1 MRDKIKFLFLPSILV
16 LTSFTKPALS
26 LCPWQEANLLPWSSA
41 STWPDEVPVN
51 GSRVTVKHPVLL
63 DTSTPQLVRLDILDG
78 GRLVF
83 SPNATVFL
91 TADTVRVGPG
101 GSLAVGSEE
110 CPYPAQVVVFQKV
123 NFLSLHHLQFS
134 LDQDFSFNLYYF
146 KSSEMIYS
154 VYIIHTDC
162 SYQCVLAYL
171 HHSELY

>member
-1 MRDKIKFLFLPSILV
+1 M
-16 LTSFTKPALS
+16 
-26 LCPWQEANLLPWSSA
+26 LPWSSA

-110 CPYPAQVVVFQKV
+110 CPYPAQVAVFPKR
-123 NFLSLHHLQFS
+123 
-134 LDQDFSFNLYYF
+134 
-146 KSSEMIYS
+146 
-154 VYIIHTDC
+154 
-162 SYQCVLAYL
+162 
-171 HHSELY
+171 